1 MAKSLSVVVVVVLA
15 TFLLCT
21 LALAQQASPSADTFV
36 NSSTPGTNYGS
47 GIILVVAPGNN
58 TYMKFNLSDVPTG
71 ATVSKAT
78 LRLFVDAVVAGGQ
91 FDVYNLPSTPTWSES
106 TLTYKTPP
114 PALGTSATGAHPTSV
129 STSSF
134 NTFVLID
141 ITSTVQGWLSNP
153 SSNNGVALALVGSAG
168 WFSFDSKESFLTA
181 HQPELEIVLTGLAGA
196 TGPQGPQG
204 LTGATGPTGVTGG
217 PGQQGLTGAT
227 GAIGAI
233 GPTGPMGLVGP
244 QGPAGMN
251 GTNGT
256 GFNFRNAFD
265 PSATYAVND
274 VITYSGSTYVA
285 IAPNQGPSNSNPDV
299 NPAWA
304 LMAQQGAA
312 GPAGAAGGTGP
323 QGMQGPQGPQGPQGA
338 QGPAG
343 PPGSSGLISFNNLN
357 ALPCTVGGTAGTIAL
372 SFASNGVATLT
383 CNPSVTPTLTS
394 IAITPANPSVAPGNM
409 QQFSSTGTYSDAST
423 QNLTTAATWSSSN
436 TAAATIVANT
446 GLATTVASGT
456 TAISATLG
464 SVSGMTMLQV
474 LAPDGFGHTAVTAS
488 SLGTLACNQSEQI
501 SGTIFPAG
509 NQDWLTITWSPD
521 GTCQANG
528 FVMVPAINASNS
540 GIVFDLVLNA
550 AETGVPNAFDNTIDI
565 FGIFSGEAAAVRLP
579 NTYYIRIYGVPSS
592 VTGSWTMSLTTQA
605 LPQ

>member
-1 MAKSLSVVVVVVLA
+1 
-15 TFLLCT
+15 
-21 LALAQQASPSADTFV
+21 
-36 NSSTPGTNYGS
+36 
-47 GIILVVAPGNN
+47 
-58 TYMKFNLSDVPTG
+58 
-71 ATVSKAT
+71 
-78 LRLFVDAVVAGGQ
+78 VVAGGQ

-181 HQPELEIVLTGLAGA
+181 HQPELEIVLNGPAGA
-196 TGPQGPQG
+196 QGLQGPQGPQG
-204 LTGATGPTGVTGG
+204 LTGAIGPTGVTGA

-233 GPTGPMGLVGP
+233 GPTGLMGLVGP

-285 IAPNQGPSNSNPDV
+285 IAANQGPSNSNPDV

-304 LMAQQGAA
+304 LMAQQGAT

-343 PPGSSGLISFNNLN
+343 PPGASGLISFNNLN
-357 ALPCTVGGTAGTIAL
+357 ALPCSIGGTAGTIAL

-394 IAITPANPSVAPGNM
+394 IAITPANPSVGLGYT
-409 QQFSSTGTYSDAST
+409 QQFSATGTYSDGST
-423 QNLTTAATWSSSN
+423 QDLTTAVTWSSSN
-436 TAAATIVANT
+436 TAAASIVANT
-446 GLATTVASGT
+446 GAAYTVAPGT
-456 TAISATLG
+456 TTISATLG
-464 SVSGMTMLQV
+464 SVSGMTTLQV
-474 LAPDGFGHTAVTAS
+474 LAPDGISNSALTAS
-488 SLGTLACNQSEQI
+488 SLGTLNCGESKTI
-501 SGTIFPAG
+501 SGTIVPG
-509 NQDWLTITWSPD
+509 VGSQNWLTISWSPD
-521 GTCQANG
+521 ATCQANG
-528 FVMVPAINASNS
+528 FVMVPAINASNR
-540 GIVFDLVLNA
+540 GIVFDVYLTADGGVVQNA
-550 AETGVPNAFDNTIDI
+550 NGAGGYILGITTGQ
-565 FGIFSGEAAAVRLP
+565 AAAVSLP

-592 VTGSWTMSLTTQA
+592 VTGSWTMSLTTQP
-605 LPQ
+605 PQ